1 VDINSEQVE
10 VLVRKCQSEAPFG
23 TKAFK
28 DLVELFQPSVHRFCY
43 NYIKNENDAEEL
55 TQTIFLKVYHNIKN
69 FKFDS
74 KFKTWLYR
82 VAVNQC
88 ADLYNKKKKQAKLK
102 KEMAEYKNTTPK
114 NEKSQID
121 KLTLTDDISSYLQ
134 KMPAPEREIL
144 ILRFYEDLKVKEIS
158 ETLDISLSAAKMRL
172 SRAVEHFKILYDP
185 D

>member
-69 FKFDS
+69 FKF
-74 KFKTWLYR
+74 
-82 VAVNQC
+82 
-88 ADLYNKKKKQAKLK
+88 K